1 MGVARSTPGGCKP
14 GLERE
19 FTFLSGVETPP
30 LPSQHPAEQGGAGD
44 EPAAAISDDEP
55 SLAEPPDEQMLT

>member
-1 MGVARSTPGGCKP
+1 
-14 GLERE
+14 LERE
-19 FTFLSGVETPP
+19 FTFLSGVETLP